1 MGSGTLSLCFLTP
14 TVIIDA
20 PSGIVGVVGG
30 CLEKPGL
37 VLAFAILYVV
47 HLVAFVISGIVGIVL
62 QPAGAVSILLTLGM
76 TVTKAFFFFVF

>member
-1 MGSGTLSLCFLTP
+1 M
-14 TVIIDA
+14 IYDA

-30 CLEKPGL
+30 CLENPGL

-62 QPAGAVSILLTLGM
+62 QPAGAVNMLLPLGM
-76 TVTKAFFFFVF
+76 TVTKAFIFFVF